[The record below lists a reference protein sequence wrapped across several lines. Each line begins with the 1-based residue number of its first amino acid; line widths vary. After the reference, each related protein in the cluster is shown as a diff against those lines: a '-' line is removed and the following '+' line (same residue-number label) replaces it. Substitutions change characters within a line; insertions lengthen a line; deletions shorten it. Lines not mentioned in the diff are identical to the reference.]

1 MRRSLL
7 VAVALAL
14 TACASSP
21 SVVVGEVPST
31 TADPVTSRPGPSRP
45 TTTGPTTTGP
55 TTTGPTTTSAAVGG
69 DGIGDPLFPELG
81 NPGID
86 VERYDLDLA
95 YDPATDRLDATAT
108 IRLRAT
114 TALPS
119 FHLDLAGLGVSSVRV
134 DGRDA
139 TFRQARNELIVTP
152 AAPIASGVD
161 ASVAVRYGGIPRPSG
176 ASFAEQTG
184 WVHVGDQAYVLAEPD
199 GARRWFPSNDHPS
212 DKARFSFRIS
222 VPEGYTAAAN
232 GRLLGSDTAAGRTTW
247 RWEARDP
254 MATYLAT
261 VVIGRLRI
269 TDGGTAAG
277 VAVRDVLPAA
287 VPAATAER
295 LAERHRAQLAFFTE
309 RFGPYPFEAYGVVGA
324 PSPPNLALET
334 QTLSLFPVG
343 MLAAGPD
350 AIDDILAHELAH
362 QWFGNAVSPARWS
375 DIWLNEGFATYA
387 EWLWT
392 ERAAAG
398 ALDRRAERARLEA
411 GALRARYGTVDA
423 PSVENLFSPNVYD
436 GGAVVLHALR
446 REVGDDT
453 FFTILRTWVTER
465 SGRSATTDD
474 FIAHASAR
482 AGRDLRAFLLRWL
495 REPTLPAFP
504 SR

>member
-21 SVVVGEVPST
+21 PVVVGETPST
-31 TADPVTSRPGPSRP
+31 SARP
-45 TTTGPTTTGP
+45 TTAAPTTAAPTAAPTTTVASTP
-55 TTTGPTTTSAAVGG
+55 ASVRA

-95 YDPATDRLDATAT
+95 YDPATDRLDGTAT
-108 IRLRAT
+108 LRLRAT

-119 FHLDLAGLGVSSVRV
+119 FHLDLAGLTVSSVRV

-139 TFRQARNELIVTP
+139 TFRQADPELIVTP
-152 AAPIASGVD
+152 AAPIASGAD
-161 ASVAVRYGGIPRPSG
+161 ASVVVRYGGVPRPSG
-176 ASFAEQTG
+176 ASFTEQTG
-184 WVHVGDQAYVLAEPD
+184 WVNVGDQAYVLAEPD

-232 GRLLGSDTAAGRTTW
+232 GRLLGSDTAAGRTSW

-269 TDGGTAAG
+269 TDGGTAEG

-295 LAERHRAQLAFFTE
+295 LAERHRAQLGFFAE

-324 PSPPNLALET
+324 ASPPNLALET

-392 ERAAAG
+392 ERATPG
-398 ALDRRAERARLEA
+398 ALERRAERARLESA
-411 GALRARYGTVDA
+411 GMRSRYGAVDR
-423 PSVENLFSPNVYD
+423 PDVEDLFSPNVYD

-446 REVGDDT
+446 KEVGDDT
-453 FFTILRTWVTER
+453 FFTILRTWVAER

-474 FIAHASAR
+474 FIAHASTR
-482 AGRDLRAFLLRWL
+482 AGRDLQAFLLRWL

-504 SR
+504 GR